1 MSPPRLRE
9 QDLPTTRRASTYRYI
24 VGPFVTR
31 LVSYIPELSE
41 RLIWFYGDTA
51 TAAGD
56 RYVHFNIQM
65 RSGSPVRRWTAPQA
79 VFQSEDQ
86 TPFQPFPRDHAF
98 PLLEWG
104 LNWCIAHR
112 AHQFLMLH
120 AGAVERGGRALILPA
135 TPGSGKSTLTAA
147 LIYRGWRLLSDE
159 FGLVDHGG
167 ECIHPLPRA
176 IPLKNRSID
185 VITAFAPQAALG
197 PVFPR
202 TRKGDVAHVRP
213 PLDALQ
219 RQQET
224 ATPGW
229 IMFPRYVPRQAVRIR
244 PLEKSLAFTRLAQNS
259 FNYRLLGA
267 AGFRGLRRLVQHC
280 PCYAVEYGD
289 LQEVV
294 AAIDTIAAPSS
305 R

>member
-1 MSPPRLRE
+1 M
-9 QDLPTTRRASTYRYI
+9 TRRASTLRYTI
-24 VGPFVTR
+24 GPFATR
-31 LVSYIPELSE
+31 LTSYIPDLSE
-41 RLIWFYGDTA
+41 RLFWFYGDTETFA
-51 TAAGD
+51 DD
-56 RYVHFNIQM
+56 RYVHFNIQI
-65 RSGSPVRRWTAPQA
+65 RAGSLVRRWTAPQA

-120 AGAVERGGRALILPA
+120 AGVVERSGQALILPA
-135 TPGSGKSTLTAA
+135 TPGSGKSTLTTA
-147 LIYRGWRLLSDE
+147 LIHRGWRLLSDE
-159 FGLVDHGG
+159 FGLVDNGG
-167 ECIHPLPRA
+167 ERIHPLPRA

-185 VITAFAPQAALG
+185 VIRAFAPHAALG

-213 PLDALQ
+213 PLDALL
-219 RQQET
+219 RQHET
-224 ATPGW
+224 ASPGW
-229 IMFPRYVPRQAVRIR
+229 IMFPKYVPRQAVRIS

-267 AGFRGLRRLVQHC
+267 AGFQALRRMVQHC

-289 LQEVV
+289 LREVV
-294 AAIDTIAAPSS
+294 AAIDTMMTPGT